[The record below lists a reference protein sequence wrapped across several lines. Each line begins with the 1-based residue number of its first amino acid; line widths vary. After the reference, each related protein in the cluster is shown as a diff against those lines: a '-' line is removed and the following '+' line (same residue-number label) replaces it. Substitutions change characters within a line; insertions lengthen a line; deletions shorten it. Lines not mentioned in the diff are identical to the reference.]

1 MEFGDL
7 INILLILVFAVI
19 APIVSAVSKKRKNA
33 NAPVNNSQGAQGFD
47 NVIES
52 FANELELLKEEKA
65 EAFEEERVGL
75 YRSEAK
81 PYLNVDLEAAQDAE
95 LDTMPSENSAETVKN
110 ALRDKLKTA
119 STGSEIARDFDI
131 KKAVIYSEI
140 LNSKYF

>member
-7 INILLILVFAVI
+7 INILLILVFAII

-47 NVIES
+47 SVIES

-65 EAFEEERVGL
+65 EAFEEERVHAQH
-75 YRSEAK
+75 SKAK
-81 PYLNVDLEAAQDAE
+81 PYLNVDLETAQEAE
-95 LDTMPSENSAETVKN
+95 LDIMPSENSANTVKK
-110 ALRDKLKTA
+110 ALRNKMKTA
-119 STGSEIARDFDI
+119 KSGCEIAKDFDI